1 MKRCFKVGLLLKI
14 VIAIILGLVFSA
26 FLPIP
31 GVRIFVTIN
40 SIFSNFLS
48 FSIPLII
55 VGLVAPGIAD
65 LGSGAGKL
73 LAITA
78 LIAYTSTLFAG
89 FFSYFTCMGT
99 FPYLLPE
106 GGAHEIAVVAT
117 SAEGATNPLALT
129 TNVTIQP
136 FFTIDMPPLMDVVSA
151 LVFSFILGL
160 GLAALPGHT
169 FKDAL
174 NEFGGVIK
182 LLINKV
188 IVPLLPL
195 YIFGIF
201 LKMGVEGEAARVI
214 SLFLKVIVIIFVMHI
229 ALLLIQYAIA
239 GSIAKRNPL
248 KLLRIMLPAYATAL
262 GTQSSA
268 ATIPVSLQQTIKM
281 GVHPDLAGFV
291 VPLCATIH
299 LSGSILKI
307 VACSLA
313 IMWMTPGTLPIT
325 FELFAGFILMVGI
338 TMVAAPGVPGGAIMA
353 ALGLIASI
361 LGFNPELQ
369 ALMIALYIT
378 MDCFGTAGNVTG
390 DGAISIIMDKIYR
403 NMLKKGNVKTPEV
416 TA

>member
-1 MKRCFKVGLLLKI
+1 MKRRFKVGLLLKI
-14 VIAIILGLVFSA
+14 VIAIVLGLTFST
-26 FLPIP
+26 FLPTP

-73 LAITA
+73 LGITA
-78 LIAYTSTLFAG
+78 LVAYISTLFAG
-89 FFSYFTCMGT
+89 FFSYFTCLAT
-99 FPYLLPE
+99 FPYLLP
-106 GGAHEIAVVAT
+106 GGGVHEVSAAGTAAV
-117 SAEGATNPLALT
+117 EATNPLASIT
-129 TNVTIQP
+129 SATIPP
-136 FFTIDMPPLMDVVSA
+136 FFTIDMPPFMDVVSA

-160 GLAALPGHT
+160 GLAALPGRT

-174 NEFGGVIK
+174 NEFGEVIN
-182 LLINKV
+182 LLI
-188 IVPLLPL
+188 PL

-201 LKMGVEGEAARVI
+201 LKMGAEGQAVQVM
-214 SLFLKVIVIIFVMHI
+214 SLFLKVIIIIFVMHI

-239 GSIAKRNPL
+239 GAIAKRNPL

-307 VACSLA
+307 VACALA
-313 IMWMTPGTLPIT
+313 IMWMTPDTFPIT
-325 FELFAGFILMVGI
+325 FELYAGFIFMLGI
-338 TMVAAPGVPGGAIMA
+338 AMVAAPGVPGGAIMA
-353 ALGLIASI
+353 ALGLLASI
-361 LGFNPELQ
+361 LGFNAELQ

-378 MDCFGTAGNVTG
+378 MDSFGTAGNVTG
-390 DGAISIIMDKIYR
+390 GGAIAVIMDKIYR
-403 NMLKKGNVKTPEV
+403 NMLKKGDAETPKI
-416 TA
+416 AA

>member
-1 MKRCFKVGLLLKI
+1 MKRRFKVGLLLKI
-14 VIAIILGLVFSA
+14 VIAIVLGLTFST
-26 FLPIP
+26 FLPTP

-73 LAITA
+73 LGITA
-78 LIAYTSTLFAG
+78 LVAYISTLFAG
-89 FFSYFTCMGT
+89 FFSYFTCLAT
-99 FPYLLPE
+99 FPYLLP
-106 GGAHEIAVVAT
+106 GGGVHEVSAAGTAAV
-117 SAEGATNPLALT
+117 EATNPLASIPSAT
-129 TNVTIQP
+129 
-136 FFTIDMPPLMDVVSA
+136 MPPFMDVVSA

-160 GLAALPGHT
+160 GLAALPGRT

-174 NEFGGVIK
+174 NEFGEVIN
-182 LLINKV
+182 LLIGKV

-201 LKMGVEGEAARVI
+201 LKMGAEGQAVQVM
-214 SLFLKVIVIIFVMHI
+214 SLFLKVIIIIFVMHI

-239 GSIAKRNPL
+239 GAIAKRNPL

-268 ATIPVSLQQTIKM
+268 ATIPVSFQQTIKM

-307 VACSLA
+307 VACALA
-313 IMWMTPGTLPIT
+313 IMWMTPDTFPIT
-325 FELFAGFILMVGI
+325 FELYAGFIFMLGI
-338 TMVAAPGVPGGAIMA
+338 AMVAAPGVPGGAIMA
-353 ALGLIASI
+353 ALGLLASI
-361 LGFNPELQ
+361 LGFNAELQ

-378 MDCFGTAGNVTG
+378 MDSFGTAGNVTG
-390 DGAISIIMDKIYR
+390 GGAIAVIMDKIYR
-403 NMLKKGNVKTPEV
+403 NMLKKGDAETPKI
-416 TA
+416 AA

>member
-1 MKRCFKVGLLLKI
+1 MKRRFKVGLLLKI
-14 VIAIILGLVFSA
+14 VIAIVLGLTFST
-26 FLPIP
+26 FLPTP

-73 LAITA
+73 LGITA
-78 LIAYTSTLFAG
+78 LVAYISTLFAG
-89 FFSYFTCMGT
+89 FFSYFTCLAT
-99 FPYLLPE
+99 FPYLLP
-106 GGAHEIAVVAT
+106 GGGVHEVSAAGTAAV
-117 SAEGATNPLALT
+117 EATNPLASIT
-129 TNVTIQP
+129 SATIPP
-136 FFTIDMPPLMDVVSA
+136 FFTIDMPPFMDVVSA

-160 GLAALPGHT
+160 GLAALPGRT

-174 NEFGGVIK
+174 NEFGEVIN
-182 LLINKV
+182 LLIGKV

-201 LKMGVEGEAARVI
+201 LKMGAEGQAVQVM
-214 SLFLKVIVIIFVMHI
+214 SLFLKVIIIIFVMHI

-239 GSIAKRNPL
+239 GAIAKRNPL
-248 KLLRIMLPAYATAL
+248 KLLRIMLPAY
-262 GTQSSA
+262 A

-307 VACSLA
+307 VACALA
-313 IMWMTPGTLPIT
+313 IMWMTPDTFPIT
-325 FELFAGFILMVGI
+325 FELYAGFIFMLGI
-338 TMVAAPGVPGGAIMA
+338 AMVAAPGVPGGAIMA
-353 ALGLIASI
+353 ALGLLASI
-361 LGFNPELQ
+361 LGFNAELQ

-378 MDCFGTAGNVTG
+378 MDSFGTAGNVTG
-390 DGAISIIMDKIYR
+390 GGAIAVIMDKIYR
-403 NMLKKGNVKTPEV
+403 NMLKKGDAETPKI
-416 TA
+416 AA

>member
-1 MKRCFKVGLLLKI
+1 MKRRFKVGLLLKI
-14 VIAIILGLVFSA
+14 VIAIVLGLTFST
-26 FLPIP
+26 FLPTP

-73 LAITA
+73 LGITA
-78 LIAYTSTLFAG
+78 LVAYISTLFAG
-89 FFSYFTCMGT
+89 FFSYFTCLAT
-99 FPYLLPE
+99 FPYLLP
-106 GGAHEIAVVAT
+106 GGGVHEVSAAGTAAV
-117 SAEGATNPLALT
+117 EATNPLASIT
-129 TNVTIQP
+129 SATIPP
-136 FFTIDMPPLMDVVSA
+136 FFTIDMPPFMDVVSA

-160 GLAALPGHT
+160 GLAALPGRT

-174 NEFGGVIK
+174 NEFGEVIN
-182 LLINKV
+182 LLIGKV

-201 LKMGVEGEAARVI
+201 LKMGAEGQAVQVM
-214 SLFLKVIVIIFVMHI
+214 SLFLKVIIIIFVMHI

-239 GSIAKRNPL
+239 GAIAKRNPL

-299 LSGSILKI
+299 LLGQHPENRRLCIGDHVDDTRHIPDHIRIVCRLYLHARHRDGSR
-307 VACSLA
+307 SRR
-313 IMWMTPGTLPIT
+313 PGRSDHGGTRTARIDFGFQRRIAGPDDCTLHH
-325 FELFAGFILMVGI
+325 
-338 TMVAAPGVPGGAIMA
+338 
-353 ALGLIASI
+353 
-361 LGFNPELQ
+361 
-369 ALMIALYIT
+369 
-378 MDCFGTAGNVTG
+378 
-390 DGAISIIMDKIYR
+390 DGQLRHRRQCDGRGSHRRDHGQDLPQYVEKRRCR
-403 NMLKKGNVKTPEV
+403 NT
-416 TA
+416 